1 MTFPSDGVIISLV
14 GAIASICNT
23 WMIVRAK
30 KTVTLLEK
38 NTNSLKDELVAL
50 TKVSSHAEGLK
61 QGQEEGR
68 T

>member
-14 GAIASICNT
+14 GAIASVCNT

-30 KTVTLLEK
+30 KTVSLLEK

-50 TKVSSHAEGLK
+50 TKTSSHAEGLK
-61 QGQEEGR
+61 EGR
-68 T
+68 EEERL